1 MQKDINTHENTHEN
15 IEEDYIQVTEL
26 DNIKKECCLNVNDI
40 LNKYSTNLYMT
51 QRVCYYIT
59 KKMPHTLE
67 LEEKNYE
74 KKIIRNDFLTNE
86 QQMFIQLFLND
97 NKYYYLYNNNSFY
110 FYDGKSYSKIKED
123 IIHYQ
128 LLTSISKDRKI
139 MEWKYKT
146 KINILKLIRERSLFK
161 SIPESITIQKVLNLL
176 QPIFINKNNIK
187 YFLTIIGDNILKK
200 NNDLVF
206 FIKPKTK
213 KYLVEMEKY
222 IHVSSG
228 ILNTINNL
236 VTKFHD
242 SYSFNNCRLV
252 KSNTNISID
261 IWDDILS
268 KNILDIIC
276 VAAHYSQRFKNSD
289 YFINHNVNNEEMKTY
304 VLYLKNNT
312 QENILNQF
320 YEHSIH
326 SINIESNSNS
336 VKENK
341 YNNITWKNMHLI
353 WKLYISN
360 FSFPSIIYSNTLKE
374 QLKEKFE
381 YNESTDTFNNITS
394 KYLPFIS
401 NFIDF
406 WEKTIQNSPY
416 ISSNIQAELE
426 VDELSMLYKSWR
438 IENNINTTN
447 NTNINES
454 DIIRILH
461 HFFSSIDII
470 DNKFILNITS
480 NMWNKNEDIK
490 NSILSMKNELYNPD
504 ELNENNLPLI
514 SFDEAYN
521 YYNNYYNNF
530 NNNNNNN
537 NNNNKYIVSKR
548 YFNNYL
554 CCYLKDYIYH
564 DKFISISLM

>member
-1 MQKDINTHENTHEN
+1 MQKDINTHEN

-110 FYDGKSYSKIKED
+110 FYDGKTYLKIKED

-146 KINILKLIRERSLFK
+146 KINILKLIKERSLFK

-200 NNDLVF
+200 HNDLVF

-490 NSILSMKNELYNPD
+490 ISILSMKNEIYNPD

-521 YYNNYYNNF
+521 YYNNF
-530 NNNNNNN
+530 NNNNNN

>member
-1 MQKDINTHENTHEN
+1 MQKDINTHEN

-146 KINILKLIRERSLFK
+146 KINILKLIKERSLFK

-200 NNDLVF
+200 HNDLVF

-490 NSILSMKNELYNPD
+490 ISILSMKNEIYNPD

-521 YYNNYYNNF
+521 YYNNF
-530 NNNNNNN
+530 NNNNNN

>member
-1 MQKDINTHENTHEN
+1 MQKDINTNEENTPSCIN
-15 IEEDYIQVTEL
+15 IKEYDDLLPIKITEL
-26 DNIKKECCLNVNDI
+26 DKIKKECHHHIIDI
-40 LNKYSTNLYMT
+40 LNKYSTNDYMIN
-51 QRVCYYIT
+51 RVFYHLT
-59 KKMPHTLE
+59 KKIPHTLE

-86 QQMFIQLFLND
+86 QQMFIQLFLNEY
-97 NKYYYLYNNNSFY
+97 KYYYLYNNNSFY
-110 FYDGKSYSKIKED
+110 FYDGKTYLKIKED

-176 QPIFINKNNIK
+176 QPLFINKNNIK

-200 NNDLVF
+200 HNDLVF

-222 IHVSSG
+222 IHMSSG
-228 ILNTINNL
+228 ILNTVNNL

-242 SYSFNNCRLV
+242 SYLFSNCRLL
-252 KSNTNISID
+252 KSNDNISIE
-261 IWDDILS
+261 IWSDILS

-289 YFINHNVNNEEMKTY
+289 YFINNNVNNEEMKTY

-312 QENILNQF
+312 QENILNHF
-320 YEHSIH
+320 CEHSIH
-326 SINIESNSNS
+326 SINITHTNNIENNLNYI
-336 VKENK
+336 KEFK

-381 YNESTDTFNNITS
+381 YNELTDTFNNITS

-406 WEKTIQNSPY
+406 WEKTIKISPY

-426 VDELSMLYKSWR
+426 IDELSMLYKSWR
-438 IENNINTTN
+438 IENNINITN

-461 HFFSSIDII
+461 HFFSFIDII

-480 NMWNKNEDIK
+480 NMWNKTNDTT
-490 NSILSMKNELYNPD
+490 
-504 ELNENNLPLI
+504 
-514 SFDEAYN
+514 
-521 YYNNYYNNF
+521 
-530 NNNNNNN
+530 
-537 NNNNKYIVSKR
+537 
-548 YFNNYL
+548 
-554 CCYLKDYIYH
+554 
-564 DKFISISLM
+564 